1 MPVPHR
7 IVDAILD
14 DLGDAAA
21 MVGETIAKGLDKP
34 PEAVGG
40 PEAVHRIVDRV
51 FDGLNAARKGFGEGL
66 AKGLDHPVEQFGIPP
81 DAPEAPKI
89 PSLRR

>member
-21 MVGETIAKGLDKP
+21 MVGETIASGLDKP
-34 PEAVGG
+34 LETVGG
-40 PEAVHRIVDRV
+40 PQGAHRIVDRV
-51 FDGLNAARKGFGEGL
+51 FDGINVARKGFGEGL

-81 DAPEAPKI
+81 EAPEAPKI
-89 PSLRR
+89 PTLKR